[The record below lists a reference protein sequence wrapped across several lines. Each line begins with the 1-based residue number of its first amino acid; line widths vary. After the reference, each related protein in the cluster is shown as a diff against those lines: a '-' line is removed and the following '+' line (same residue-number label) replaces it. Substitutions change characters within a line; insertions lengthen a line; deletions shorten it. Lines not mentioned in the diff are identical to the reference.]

1 MFSVL
6 WICTPSLL
14 AKAWS
19 RAVFPEEGWRVR
31 RGRPR
36 QPWGKQMLRTRGELH
51 RRLTSRPGLRVT
63 GFLALLFPPTEN
75 RTEEPREAGLFWTLR
90 SQQSPS

>member
-36 QPWGKQMLRTRGELH
+36 QPRGKRMLRTRGELH

-63 GFLALLFPPTEN
+63 VFWPFSFHPQKTEQKSQERQGFSGP
-75 RTEEPREAGLFWTLR
+75 
-90 SQQSPS
+90 